1 MARSLPSLA
10 VQPSRVPDEAADD
23 SALADFLRHAVPYE
37 FAGPIPASLL
47 LFGVIGSALLLTTGL
62 LALVLPS
69 PSAIQASAFFWFEAH
84 AAATVV
90 SWMQAIAL
98 PAVGVGGAM
107 LLVDVYLANGR
118 RNQHWR
124 PVVGVQSVVGNL
136 SGVLSAVFLAF
147 VVFIIVVYIVL
158 GILFLAAICT
168 VLVMMLRGAAG
179 G

>member
-1 MARSLPSLA
+1 
-10 VQPSRVPDEAADD
+10 
-23 SALADFLRHAVPYE
+23 
-37 FAGPIPASLL
+37 
-47 LFGVIGSALLLTTGL
+47 
-62 LALVLPS
+62 
-69 PSAIQASAFFWFEAH
+69 
-84 AAATVV
+84 
-90 SWMQAIAL
+90 
-98 PAVGVGGAM
+98 M